1 MTTTPT
7 TSLSLQSYL
16 HVLRRQRRIVITV
29 ALLTTVL
36 SILPA
41 LLADPVY
48 ASTASVR
55 IAPLDSEGIFQGDNE
70 SANLPTDR
78 ARDLLTEIEI
88 LRSSPMR
95 SAVLARLPFEV
106 PDFGEPEV
114 TQVGFSEIVEIRI
127 TAGDPA
133 TAADVANAYAEV
145 FVEDRRTR
153 SAEALLAKVEELRTQ
168 SAEATA
174 ELEQIAARLAAPGIS
189 PGDAASLQTRQ
200 ANLQSQVQE
209 YDRRADEF
217 AVEAELRGRGTQ
229 LISPAPLE
237 LDPIRSSPITA
248 AVVGLV
254 LGTLLGITIAVVV
267 DTVQDRVG
275 SRDELAEVRAGT
287 PVLAAVPHTDFG
299 AGGGTPSFAAQ
310 EAYRYLRTGIR
321 VFGLNSSLRSIV
333 VTSAVSAEGKTTT
346 AVNLA
351 RTMADAGDRVLLV
364 DCDLRRPDLH
374 ERFGLSNEVGL
385 TSVVF
390 GDATV
395 ADATHFVT
403 DALAVIPAGPGVENP
418 VEMLG
423 SEAFAEVLGALVD
436 QADFT
441 ILDSPPVLPV
451 ADALLAGRQVDG
463 AVVVGRVGGVRRR
476 AVLEALQRLEEAGI
490 AVVGLIAN
498 DTDEPG
504 SEEYYGPTEGRSTVG
519 AATDTGA

>member
-1 MTTTPT
+1 
-7 TSLSLQSYL
+7 
-16 HVLRRQRRIVITV
+16 
-29 ALLTTVL
+29 
-36 SILPA
+36 
-41 LLADPVY
+41 
-48 ASTASVR
+48 
-55 IAPLDSEGIFQGDNE
+55 
-70 SANLPTDR
+70 
-78 ARDLLTEIEI
+78 
-88 LRSSPMR
+88 
-95 SAVLARLPFEV
+95 
-106 PDFGEPEV
+106 
-114 TQVGFSEIVEIRI
+114 
-127 TAGDPA
+127 
-133 TAADVANAYAEV
+133 
-145 FVEDRRTR
+145 
-153 SAEALLAKVEELRTQ
+153 
-168 SAEATA
+168 
-174 ELEQIAARLAAPGIS
+174 
-189 PGDAASLQTRQ
+189 
-200 ANLQSQVQE
+200 
-209 YDRRADEF
+209 
-217 AVEAELRGRGTQ
+217 
-229 LISPAPLE
+229 
-237 LDPIRSSPITA
+237 
-248 AVVGLV
+248 
-254 LGTLLGITIAVVV
+254 
-267 DTVQDRVG
+267 
-275 SRDELAEVRAGT
+275 
-287 PVLAAVPHTDFG
+287 
-299 AGGGTPSFAAQ
+299 
-310 EAYRYLRTGIR
+310 

-504 SEEYYGPTEGRSTVG
+504 SEGYYGPTEGRSTVG